1 MPWDPIKL
9 NDGRSIP
16 SIAYGTWKI
25 GNGDQAVS
33 ELARRWRMALTTLVQ
48 PVAHA
53 YRNQSEV
60 GSALADVALERDSLF
75 ITSKARLFFFFVLRA
90 LFSNYKIKFSGRDDL
105 SITGSLKQSLELTGL
120 KYLDLYL
127 IHDPE
132 LATPDPVGKWKELLE
147 LRDAGLTKS
156 AGVSNYQIAD
166 LEKLKETKVL
176 PAVNQ
181 IMLHP
186 YVWAKQKALVEY
198 CQAHGIVI
206 EAYSALI
213 PITGLPG
220 GPLDKVLETI
230 SERTGAS
237 WDQILLAWV
246 KAKGAV
252 AVTTSSK
259 KERLLG
265 YLAAG
270 DLLIT
275 DVEIADL
282 DAAGIKGSSYRP
294 WWKHVMPAVRTFAAV
309 YLLSRMIS
317 RII

>member
-33 ELARRWRMALTTLVQ
+33 QIGQALENGFDHIDTAQ
-48 PVAHA
+48 A
-53 YRNQSEV
+53 YLNQSEV
-60 GSALADVALERDSLF
+60 GSALADVALERDKLF
-75 ITSKARLFFFFVLRA
+75 ITSKAS
-90 LFSNYKIKFSGRDDL
+90 LFSSSSLCYAPCFSGRDDL
-105 SITGSLKQSLELTGL
+105 SIAGALKQSLELTGL

-127 IHDPE
+127 IHHPK
-132 LATPDPVGKWKELLE
+132 LATSDPVGKWKELLE

-156 AGVSNYQIAD
+156 AGVSNYEIAD

-181 IMLHP
+181 ILLHP

-259 KERLLG
+259 QERLLG